1 MSKEQIPMWRTSTS
15 RVVAENPFLTLEEHT
30 RQEEGTGKNGDFLI
44 VHAPNWA
51 NIIALTEHNEVVLVE
66 QFRQGSDRVELEIPG
81 GIINSDEA
89 PDDSIMRELVEETGY
104 QPSDKSVFKRIGE
117 VLPNPAFIQ
126 NRCYSYLLTN
136 VRPTGNTHFDE
147 HENIRVRLVPL
158 SEIDNLIRRGEIQ
171 HALVIA
177 AFYWL
182 KLSEPR
188 FGEIS

>member
-1 MSKEQIPMWRTSTS
+1 MSKNSIPRWTTSTS

-30 RQEEGTGKNGDFLI
+30 REEEGTGKNGDFLI

-51 NIIALTEHNEVVLVE
+51 NIIALTENNEVVLVE
-66 QFRQGSDRVELEIPG
+66 QFRQGSDRIELEIPG

-89 PDDSIMRELVEETGY
+89 PADSIVRELVEETGY
-104 QPSDKSVFKRIGE
+104 QPSDRSEFKCIGE

-126 NRCYSYLLTN
+126 NVCYTYLLTN
-136 VRPTGNTHFDE
+136 VRPTGETHFDE
-147 HENIRVRLVPL
+147 HENIRLRLVPL
-158 SEIDNLIRRGEIQ
+158 SEIDDLIRNGQIQ

-182 KLSEPR
+182 KLSEPG
-188 FGEIS
+188 FGEIF

>member
-1 MSKEQIPMWRTSTS
+1 MSKNVIPKWTTSAS
-15 RVVAENPFLTLEEHT
+15 RVVAENPFLSLEERT
-30 RQEEGTGKNGDFLI
+30 RQEEGTGKNGDFFI

-51 NIIALTEHNEVVLVE
+51 NIIALTENDDVVLVE
-66 QFRQGSDRVELEIPG
+66 QFRQGSDRIELEIPG

-89 PDDSIMRELVEETGY
+89 PADSIVRELVEETGY
-104 QPSDKSVFKRIGE
+104 QPTNNSSFKLLGE

-126 NRCYSYLLTN
+126 NTCYTYLLTN
-136 VRPTGNTHFDE
+136 VRLTGTTQFDE

-158 SEIDNLIRRGEIQ
+158 KEIDSLIRDGQIQ

-182 KLSEPR
+182 KLSEPG

>member
-1 MSKEQIPMWRTSTS
+1 MSKHPIPRWTTSTS

-30 RQEEGTGKNGDFLI
+30 RQEEGTGKNGDFFI

-51 NIIALTEHNEVVLVE
+51 NIIALTENNEVVLVE
-66 QFRQGSDRVELEIPG
+66 QFRQGSDRIELEIPG

-89 PDDSIMRELVEETGY
+89 PEDSIIRELVEETGY
-104 QPSDKSVFKRIGE
+104 QPTEASTFRRLGE

-126 NRCYSYLLTN
+126 NTCYTYLLTN
-136 VRPTGNTHFDE
+136 VRPTGTTHFDE
-147 HENIRVRLVPL
+147 HENIRVRLVPIA
-158 SEIDNLIRRGEIQ
+158 EIDELIRRGDIQ

-188 FGEIS
+188 FGEMF